1 MMLWACIVVRVL
13 VNPLSNVFQKLLTGQ
28 GVPPLAVVGVT
39 HVVLSAACL
48 PLLLVGLPPAYFEF
62 WLNMAICGVL
72 AVAANVL
79 LVKAVQLTDLSVL
92 GPVNAYKAVVSIVP
106 GIVLL
111 GEVPSAAAL
120 VGIGLI
126 VVGNHAF
133 SLAIPSVYLADG
145 PARTTVPADPNWPQT
160 ALAMIVLSKYGLPR
174 ALTIK
179 RIGNSRASC
188 EVSVR
193 REGSGYVRHAGKR
206 ID

>member
-1 MMLWACIVVRVL
+1 MMLWACILVRVL

-72 AVAANVL
+72 AAAADVL

-126 VVGNHAF
+126 VAGSYFLVDRETATPARIQLDAGRDSVRQAAKELRWIG
-133 SLAIPSVYLADG
+133 LAIEDQKGALS
-145 PARTTVPADPNWPQT
+145 RT
-160 ALAMIVLSKYGLPR
+160 LRLGR
-174 ALTIK
+174 A
-179 RIGNSRASC
+179 
-188 EVSVR
+188 
-193 REGSGYVRHAGKR
+193 
-206 ID
+206 